1 MCSFSYAGCSG
12 KFLREDEEK
21 HMEEK
26 SKEHLSL
33 MAATTL
39 KMSVM
44 LDKVATENEESKK
57 KLLKQVVSNSGFKD
71 DLSVYNYESTCGEY
85 DNSLDWPLR
94 REKSIQLLN
103 QHADENHVTKKV
115 LIKRAAKGNEYSVI
129 FNSDKL
135 RCKKD
140 SVLEE

>member
-1 MCSFSYAGCSG
+1 MKMCCKEELVCSFSYAGCPG

-44 LDKVATENEESKK
+44 LDKVAAENKESKK
-57 KLLKQVVSNSGFKD
+57 KLLKQEEELEMIKENQDVELKRIM
-71 DLSVYNYESTCGEY
+71 EAMEEKERK
-85 DNSLDWPLR
+85 LD
-94 REKSIQLLN
+94 QL
-103 QHADENHVTKKV
+103 KK
-115 LIKRAAKGNEYSVI
+115 
-129 FNSDKL
+129 
-135 RCKKD
+135 
-140 SVLEE
+140 

>member
-1 MCSFSYAGCSG
+1 MCSFSYAGCPG

-44 LDKVATENEESKK
+44 LDKVAAENEESKK
-57 KLLKQVVSNSGFKD
+57 KLHKQEEELKKNQQELKKII
-71 DLSVYNYESTCGEY
+71 EEMGEKE
-85 DNSLDWPLR
+85 R
-94 REKSIQLLN
+94 
-103 QHADENHVTKKV
+103 KV
-115 LIKRAAKGNEYSVI
+115 LA
-129 FNSDKL
+129 
-135 RCKKD
+135 
-140 SVLEE
+140 